1 MDGHGGPWISKEL
14 AEPVEAAGAAEDRG
28 APRSAA
34 EDAEVTIVSSVSQFS
49 QLVISHFLKPA
60 SCLEAR

>member
-14 AEPVEAAGAAEDRG
+14 AEPVEAVGAAEDRG

-34 EDAEVTIVSSVSQFS
+34 EDAEELTIVSSVSQF
-49 QLVISHFLKPA
+49 VSHM
-60 SCLEAR
+60 

>member
-14 AEPVEAAGAAEDRG
+14 AEPVEAVGAAEDRG

-34 EDAEVTIVSSVSQFS
+34 VDAEVLIVS
-49 QLVISHFLKPA
+49 QLVQSV
-60 SCLEAR
+60 S

>member
-14 AEPVEAAGAAEDRG
+14 AEPVEAAGAAEDRA

-34 EDAEVTIVSSVSQFS
+34 EEAEVLIEFSSVQFSQFS
-49 QLVISHFLKPA
+49 LFKSA
-60 SCLEAR
+60 SGLEVR